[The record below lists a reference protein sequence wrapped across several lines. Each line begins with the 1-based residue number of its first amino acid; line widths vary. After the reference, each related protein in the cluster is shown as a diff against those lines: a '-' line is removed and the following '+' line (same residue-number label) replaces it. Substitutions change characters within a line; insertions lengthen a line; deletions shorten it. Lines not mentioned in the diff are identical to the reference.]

1 LKPLPPSAFHESFE
15 PLTHTDQD
23 DAMRRLASFAAPA
36 LALAFVVAPA
46 AVDAQPRIMAG
57 AGISTPF
64 GDLADGAGVGWHAG
78 AGLQLGFPT
87 LPVAIRADGAY
98 HSFGEESPAAKT
110 SMLGG
115 ALSLVINLPGVGLV
129 PYFLGGVGMYRRSV
143 DGFDP
148 VSDPGFHGAFGVNIG
163 ALGFGG
169 FGEVR
174 LVNVNG
180 DGGDAR
186 FVTATVGFRL

>member
-1 LKPLPPSAFHESFE
+1 
-15 PLTHTDQD
+15 
-23 DAMRRLASFAAPA
+23 MRRLSSFACLALV
-36 LALAFVVAPA
+36 LALAAAPST
-46 AVDAQPRIMAG
+46 VDAQPRLMAG
-57 AGISTPF
+57 AGMSTPF
-64 GDLADGAGVGWHAG
+64 GDFGDGAGVGWHAG

-98 HSFGEESPAAKT
+98 HSFGEESPAPKT

-129 PYFLGGVGMYRRSV
+129 PYFLGGLGMYRTSV
-143 DGFDP
+143 DGLDA

-174 LVNVNG
+174 LINVNG

>member
-1 LKPLPPSAFHESFE
+1 MRYVCLISAAIALPLLMPP
-15 PLTHTDQD
+15 T
-23 DAMRRLASFAAPA
+23 AA
-36 LALAFVVAPA
+36 
-46 AVDAQPRIMAG
+46 AQPRIMAG
-57 AGISTPF
+57 AGMSTPIGDF
-64 GDLADGAGVGWHAG
+64 GDAAGVGWHG
-78 AGLQLGFPT
+78 TAGLQLGFPT
-87 LPVAIRADGAY
+87 MPIGIRADGRY
-98 HSFGEESPAAKT
+98 HSFGEESPAPKT

-115 ALSLVINLPGVGLV
+115 ALSLVIDLPGVGLV
-129 PYFLGGVGMYRRSV
+129 PYFLGGVGMYRTSV

-148 VSDPGFHGAFGVNIG
+148 VSDSGFHGAFGVNIG

-180 DGGDAR
+180 DASDSR

>member
-1 LKPLPPSAFHESFE
+1 MRRFSFVALGLSLSLVFAPSAVE
-15 PLTHTDQD
+15 
-23 DAMRRLASFAAPA
+23 
-36 LALAFVVAPA
+36 
-46 AVDAQPRIMAG
+46 AQPRIMAG
-57 AGISTPF
+57 AGLSTPVGDF
-64 GDLADGAGVGWHAG
+64 GDGADVGWHAS

-98 HSFGEESPAAKT
+98 HSFGEEIAGLAPN
-110 SMLGG
+110 MLAG
-115 ALSLVINLPGVGLV
+115 ALSGVVNLPGVGLV
-129 PYFLGGVGMYRRSV
+129 PYLLAGVGMYRTSV
-143 DGFDP
+143 EGADA

-174 LVNVNG
+174 FVNVNG
-180 DGGDAR
+180 DAGDAR